1 MREDPCTDDGEGEA
15 VGQRPVPAASRP
27 SRRWWPLVGA
37 SRQVWWE
44 GVRTVLGVVEAV
56 AILTDAQ
63 ALAVTARA
71 LAAVG
76 GTVVDAGKPERP

>member
-1 MREDPCTDDGEGEA
+1 
-15 VGQRPVPAASRP
+15 
-27 SRRWWPLVGA
+27 
-37 SRQVWWE
+37 
-44 GVRTVLGVVEAV
+44 VLGVVEAV

-63 ALAVTARA
+63 ALAVAARA